1 MLHNLISNASKMAKF
16 DQEDFKSNMSKNPT
30 FKLFNELYLV
40 ENFNLNEWNINI
52 AKTNGHKKTLSMPQD
67 LWFPPRNNVLGRDY
81 LLSIGKA
88 NPSSF
93 KHPLITINKPS
104 KEEIERSKERQK

>member
-1 MLHNLISNASKMAKF
+1 
-16 DQEDFKSNMSKNPT
+16 
-30 FKLFNELYLV
+30 
-40 ENFNLNEWNINI
+40 
-52 AKTNGHKKTLSMPQD
+52 MPQD
-67 LWFPPRNNVLGRDY
+67 LWFPPRNNGLGRDY